1 MSNMS
6 NDLDDGLQEGHG
18 GGNGRFLSIRNGRFI
33 ERVPEGTE
41 GATPR
46 TLKMGVNAGSTV
58 YEKFYSVLTGSI
70 EGMYVKEP
78 RIVNFGD
85 GDREM
90 QESVIVMRI
99 ADGVVQ
105 VDLGNAGQ
113 AFSSFAKALPNIDI
127 NRKVRLSPYDYE
139 RKSDKKRMIGM
150 SVTQAPTAAQK
161 ADPATVY
168 EKDGTVKVVWYW
180 DQNNKRELP
189 EPVEFF
195 NPKTKKNELVWD
207 DHDQYLRGYIHQYG
221 EKMKAQN
228 ESELSHQ
235 EQQAAQASQPV
246 RAAAPDAGREDPV
259 ADIDD
264 QDLPF

>member
-1 MSNMS
+1 MSNID
-6 NDLDDGLQEGHG
+6 NDLDDGLQEGNG
-18 GGNGRFLSIRNGRFI
+18 GGSGRFLSIRNGRFI

-78 RIVNFGD
+78 RVVNFGD

-127 NRKVRLSPYDYE
+127 NRKVRLSPYDYIGKKDGE
-139 RKSDKKRMIGM
+139 RKIGM
-150 SVTQAPTAAQK
+150 GITQAPTAAQK
-161 ADPATVY
+161 ADSSTKY
-168 EKDGTVKVVWYW
+168 ENDGTVKVTWYW
-180 DQNNKRELP
+180 DRNNQRELP
-189 EPVEFF
+189 EPVKFF
-195 NPKTKKNELVWD
+195 NPKTKKDELVWD
-207 DHDQYLRGYIHQYG
+207 DHDEYLRNYIRQYG
-221 EKMKAQN
+221 EKLKEAK
-228 ESELSHQ
+228 ESELAQQ
-235 EQQAAQASQPV
+235 EQQEQPPKSQPAEV
-246 RAAAPDAGREDPV
+246 SDGANAATS
-259 ADIDD
+259 DIDD

>member
-41 GATPR
+41 GAVPR
-46 TLKMGVNAGSTV
+46 ELKMGANKGTTV
-58 YEKFYSVLTGSI
+58 YEKFYTVLTGSI

-78 RIVNFGD
+78 RTVDFGD
-85 GDREM
+85 GPQERE
-90 QESVIVMRI
+90 ESVVIMRV
-99 ADGVVQ
+99 ADGIVS
-105 VDLGNAGQ
+105 VDIGHDGK
-113 AFSSFAKALPNIDI
+113 AFSAFAKSLPNIDMK
-127 NRKVRLSPYDYE
+127 RRVRFSPYDYE
-139 RKSDKKRMIGM
+139 RKSDKKRMVGM

-180 DQNNKRELP
+180 DQNNKRQLP
-189 EPVEFF
+189 DPVEFF

-207 DHDQYLRGYIHQYG
+207 DHDQYLRGYIHQCG
-221 EKMKAQN
+221 EKMKEAK
-228 ESELSHQ
+228 ESELAQQ
-235 EQQAAQASQPV
+235 EQQEQPPKSQPAEV
-246 RAAAPDAGREDPV
+246 SDGANAATSDED
-259 ADIDD
+259 
-264 QDLPF
+264 DLPW